1 MSTHLVLANFTE
13 QGIQQVKVSAKRL
26 EAVKAM
32 ASAVG
37 GEVKAFYLTIGEYDM
52 TFVLDMPNDKALAT
66 FLLAVASAGNIRT
79 TSLRAFTE
87 DEFEG
92 IVDDLP

>member
-1 MSTHLVLANFTE
+1 MSTYLVLANFTE

-26 EAVKAM
+26 EAVKEM
-32 ASAVG
+32 ANAVG
-37 GEVKAFYLTIGEYDM
+37 GVVTAFYLTIGEYDM
-52 TFVLDMPNDKALAT
+52 TFVLDMPSDKALAT

-79 TSLRAFTE
+79 TSLKAFTE
-87 DEFEG
+87 AEFQA

>member
-1 MSTHLVLANFTE
+1 MT
-13 QGIQQVKVSAKRL
+13 
-26 EAVKAM
+26 
-32 ASAVG
+32 
-37 GEVKAFYLTIGEYDM
+37 AFYLTIGVYDM
-52 TFVLDMPNDKALAT
+52 AFVLDMPSDKALTT

-87 DEFEG
+87 AEFQG